1 MNAMI
6 ATWGVQFTSIIERSW
21 ILLELGL
28 SMRPSRE
35 LLITNLQAFGSNRC
49 AILTR
54 IKKEKSSSFVVRF
67 PC

>member
-21 ILLELGL
+21 ILLELGQ

-35 LLITNLQAFGSNRC
+35 PVIPNLQAFGSNRC
-49 AILTR
+49 VILTR
-54 IKKEKSSSFVVRF
+54 IEKEKSSNFVAGF
-67 PC
+67 PS